1 MHLKTCISTCLSHEV
16 LNMYVLSIDIYWD
29 KTKLQLQT
37 YAMLDNC
44 SQGTFIKRTLM
55 QI

>member
-1 MHLKTCISTCLSHEV
+1 MRLKTCISTFLSHEV
-16 LNMYVLSIDIYWD
+16 LNMCVLPIGIYWD
-29 KTKLQLQT
+29 KTQLQVQT